1 MRCPLCK
8 AAELERRDVSHA
20 LDVDGIEFRG
30 AVEGDGCPAC
40 DEALVGHDELRRFDL
55 LVADVLAQQAERR
68 PERVRFMRR
77 ALGLKGVELARL
89 LDVTPETVSRWEHGA
104 ADREMDT
111 RSFALLGAMVADALC
126 DREDTRK
133 RLEGAVADL
142 AKVEPL
148 RSPVCVR
155 SRVA

>member
-8 AAELERRDVSHA
+8 EAELERREVPHA
-20 LDVDGIEFRG
+20 VDVDGIEFRG
-30 AVEGDGCPAC
+30 TVEGDGCSAC
-40 DEALVGHDELRRFDL
+40 DEALVAHEELRRFDL
-55 LVADVLAQQAERR
+55 LVADALARQAERK

-111 RSFALLGAMVADALC
+111 RSFALLGAMVADALSG
-126 DREDTRK
+126 REDTRK
-133 RLEGAVADL
+133 RLEGAVAGM

-148 RSPVCVR
+148 RSPVRVQR
-155 SRVA
+155 SVA